1 MATLLALDT
10 ATEAC
15 SAALLH
21 DGKVYARHEVIPR
34 QHAKRLLPMIDELLQ
49 ESGVTLTRLD
59 ALVFGRGPGA
69 FTGVR
74 IATGMVQGLAFAADK
89 PVIDISNLAALAQRA
104 WREHGAEQVCAA
116 IDARMDEVYWGGY
129 QLRDGVMQLVG
140 SEVVCAPETVNLPE
154 GMSKPV
160 GAGTGWQYA
169 DRLAVGV
176 EHAWPEL
183 LPDARDLLSLA
194 LPRWQSRDVLDTA
207 DAQPVYL
214 RDQVATP
221 KQSPR

>member
-1 MATLLALDT
+1 MTTLLALDT

-21 DGKVYARHEVIPR
+21 QGRVIHRFEVIPR
-34 QHAKRLLPMIDELLQ
+34 MHAVRLLPMIEELL
-49 ESGVTLTRLD
+49 EEAGLTLRDID

-74 IATGMVQGLAFAADK
+74 IATGMVQGLAFAINK

-104 WREHGAEQVCAA
+104 FREHQTESVCAA
-116 IDARMDEVYWGGY
+116 IDARMDEVYWGCY
-129 QLRDGVMQLVG
+129 QLRDGVMQLLGKECV
-140 SEVVCAPETVNLPE
+140 SAPQSVTLAS
-154 GMSKPV
+154 GMGNPD

-169 DRLAVGV
+169 ERLAVQV
-176 EHAWPEL
+176 ARSWPQM

-194 LPRWQSRDVLDTA
+194 LPRWKAGEVLDAA

-214 RDQVATP
+214 RDKVATP
-221 KQSPR
+221 RSVG

>member
-1 MATLLALDT
+1 MTATLLALDT

-21 DGKVYARHEVIPR
+21 DGHIYHRAEVIPR
-34 QHAKRLLPMIDELLQ
+34 LHAQRLLPMIEELLN
-49 ESGVTLTRLD
+49 EAGITLAQVD

-74 IATGMVQGLAFAADK
+74 IATGMVQGLAFATGT
-89 PVIDISNLAALAQRA
+89 PVIAVSNLAALAQRA

-116 IDARMDEVYWGGY
+116 IDARMDEVYWGCY
-129 QLRDGVMQLVG
+129 HLQDGVMTLAGEESV
-140 SEVVCAPETVNLPE
+140 SAPEQVSLAAPLST
-154 GMSKPV
+154 PV

-169 DRLAVGV
+169 ERLAVPV
-176 EHAWPEL
+176 SATWPQM
-183 LPDARDLLSLA
+183 LPDATDLLSLA
-194 LPRWQSRDVLDTA
+194 LPAWRAGQLLDAA

-214 RDQVATP
+214 RDKVATP
-221 KQSPR
+221 KVG

>member
-1 MATLLALDT
+1 MTATLLALDT

-21 DGKVYARHEVIPR
+21 GGRVYRRAEVIPR
-34 QHAKRLLPMIDELLQ
+34 QHAQRLLPMIDEVLSEAGL
-49 ESGVTLTRLD
+49 SLNAVD

-74 IATGMVQGLAFAADK
+74 IATGMVQGLAFATGK
-89 PVIDISNLAALAQRA
+89 PVIGISNLAALAQRA

-116 IDARMDEVYWGGY
+116 IDARMDEVYWGCY
-129 QLRDGVMQLVG
+129 QLQSGVMALVG
-140 SEVVCAPETVNLPE
+140 VETVCAPEQVSLAAPLHT
-154 GMSKPV
+154 PV

-169 DRLAVGV
+169 EQLAVTV
-176 EHAWPEL
+176 SHSWPQM
-183 LPDARDLLSLA
+183 LPDAEDLLALA
-194 LPRWQSRDVLDTA
+194 LPLWQAGKVLDAA

-214 RDQVATP
+214 RDKVATP
-221 KQSPR
+221 KQR